1 MSSKVKIAI
10 AIASTIF
17 FGLGIYFFVRS
28 RNGKSGNKNFK
39 SSKLKN
45 PNPKKVLILG
55 DSFSV
60 DVKGAYARI
69 VKDALA
75 QNGIE
80 TDILA
85 KSGAQTSW
93 MLDALKDKLKSNKYD
108 RIYFYGGIND
118 AFALREVDD
127 IIGRVQNIVDVGN
140 ENGADVFV
148 VKGYVIDNMC
158 TQENLKPT
166 KYITTK
172 EAFLPLVQRF
182 REYRA
187 KLNDQNVK
195 NAFWIEQFDLKGN
208 TGDGTHPNGTGY
220 KMIADALLK
229 TI

>member
-1 MSSKVKIAI
+1 MNINKYKWWIIGGLTLTAI
-10 AIASTIF
+10 SITTAIVI
-17 FGLGIYFFVRS
+17 GQRRKL
-28 RNGKSGNKNFK
+28 NGKSSAN
-39 SSKLKN
+39 KLKN

-69 VKDALA
+69 VKDSLKEK
-75 QNGIE
+75 GIE

-85 KSGAQTSW
+85 KSGAETSW
-93 MLDALKDKLKSNKYD
+93 MLDNLKNQLLTNKYD

-118 AFALREVDD
+118 AFFLRKVED
-127 IIGRVQNIVDVGN
+127 ILARVQKIVDVGN

-148 VKGYVIDNMC
+148 VKGYLIDNMC

-166 KYITTK
+166 KYVTTK

-187 KLNDQNVK
+187 KLNEDNIK
-195 NAFWIEQFDLKGN
+195 NAHWVQQFDLQGN
-208 TGDGTHPNGTGY
+208 TSDGTHPNGTGY
-220 KMIADALLK
+220 KMIADAILK